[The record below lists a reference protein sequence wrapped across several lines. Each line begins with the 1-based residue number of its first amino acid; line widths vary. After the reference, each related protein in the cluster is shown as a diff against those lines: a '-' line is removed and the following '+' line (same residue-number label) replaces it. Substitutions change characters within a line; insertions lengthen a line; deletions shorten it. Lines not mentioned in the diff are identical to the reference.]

1 MHTICTRYERA
12 VNTRQVPVIN
22 GAMRFLCSRIVD
34 TILMEV
40 EYTKKRDRSGCN
52 GPSMLDTLATMGFEI
67 KDDVGKDVSESTWQ
81 NLPENVAFQQK
92 YRDQPPCERLRGQPN
107 SPCAPFCGDAEE
119 MVKDMK
125 GWRPEDMKDWRPE
138 SLHVRL

>member
-12 VNTRQVPVIN
+12 INTRQVPVIN

-40 EYTKKRDRSGCN
+40 EYMKKRDRSGCN
-52 GPSMLDTLATMGFEI
+52 GPSMLDTLVTMGFEI
-67 KDDVGKDVSESTWQ
+67 KDDVGKNVSESTWQ

-92 YRDQPPCERLRGQPN
+92 YRDQPRTDRQPVR
-107 SPCAPFCGDAEE
+107 ALL
-119 MVKDMK
+119 
-125 GWRPEDMKDWRPE
+125 WRHRRDG
-138 SLHVRL
+138 